1 MRSFWREEM
10 KLFSTSFAT
19 EMRSFGRKSAASM
32 EVERSSATTTSMP
45 CTDRSM
51 RRLVRRRG
59 PDRPTAVS
67 ASAALGHLHH
77 CPRAVHQRGGAV
89 DGALALFGPGLGL
102 RELDQVLPGKLARKL
117 REVEAEEPPAMQ
129 LGEQLPGGEI
139 ERVEPEPLSEI

>member
-19 EMRSFGRKSAASM
+19 DIRSFGRKSAASI

-67 ASAALGHLHH
+67 ASAAIKSPLGNHH
-77 CPRAVHQRGGAV
+77 RRAHRDGGSAI
-89 DGALALFGPGLGL
+89 GAAGTTSLGI
-102 RELDQVLPGKLARKL
+102 RCRRRASRKIAAGT
-117 REVEAEEPPAMQ
+117 RSSASSAH
-129 LGEQLPGGEI
+129 G
-139 ERVEPEPLSEI
+139 